1 MTIKATGTCS
11 RILTPKQVGP
21 ICWFMAAFVAM
32 FYSQR
37 SRKKILNASKNW
49 YIHKKLFTLF
59 KQLLDDKYLK
69 VASRESEDYEKFSDD
84 TFGEVLSLLNKED
97 SKAFPY
103 NPKTVS
109 GGFNPEFYI
118 GKLYKLLGVD
128 YKMFD
133 YNVSDNHL
141 FYHFSNEELSSIE
154 YRIEKR
160 KVNIYLYDNKIFKY
174 EDKHMAAPPIL
185 MVLVRDDKET
195 TDFNKAQFPHTLIP
209 DGDTKTNLTSLKE
222 KIYYHGIEYNLDSVI
237 LANWNKKKIGH
248 AIAGISCKK
257 KKYIYNGWTRTS
269 MDPLMIDKAITR
281 NIPCELMPY
290 DWNIK
295 KHGDFCLNSK
305 KCIPDIL
312 KTKKE
317 AKKVDLCFNFSKG
330 KRVLVYVRKDPM
342 RETSIE
348 KDDDYDNIVRGFAK
362 TKSYHSS
369 PKKTPKKKAS
379 KTSPKK
385 CPDGKVLNPAT
396 GRCILIKNAAKAGIA
411 TKPDKDVKDN
421 DVIKKPKTS
430 KTSPK
435 KCPDGKVLN
444 PATGRCILIKNAA
457 KAAKAGITTKP
468 DKDVKDKDVIKK
480 PKTSKTSPKKC
491 PDGKVLNPATG
502 RCILI
507 KNAEKAAK
515 AAKAGITTKPVKDV
529 KDVKKPKA
537 SPKKPSVPSV
547 EMSIFSYVSKTYV
560 NEIIFIKLGNKVY
573 IEIEITDNDSLTSE
587 DRMMEILMP
596 FDELMKNKYL
606 KKYYELS
613 LMAIGKP
620 NIDPKYTDP
629 EYYKNDDHHI
639 YYHLIDTIF
648 IVENDDKTMVA
659 KKGNSYR
666 HFNLDKLRKKRV
678 ADAGSI
684 AAFNTNYYDR
694 FGIDDTTFANVLA
707 NYTALVNKIEY

>member
-37 SRKKILNASKNW
+37 SRRKILNASKNW
-49 YIHKKLFTLF
+49 YVGNKLFALF
-59 KQLLDDKYLK
+59 KQLLNDKYLK
-69 VASRESEDYEKFSDD
+69 VASRESEDYEKFSDN

-128 YKMFD
+128 YKLFD
-133 YNVSDNHL
+133 YNVYDNHL
-141 FYHFSNEELSSIE
+141 FYHFTNEELNSTE
-154 YRIEKR
+154 YKIEKR

-174 EDKHMAAPPIL
+174 EDKYMAAPPIL

-195 TDFNKAQFPHTLIP
+195 TDFNKTQFPHTLIP
-209 DGDTKTNLTSLKE
+209 EGDTKTNLTSLKE

-269 MDPLMIDKAITR
+269 MDPIMANKAITR

-295 KHGDFCLNSK
+295 KHGDFCLNPT

-330 KRVLVYVRKDPM
+330 KRVLVYVRKDPTI
-342 RETSIE
+342 ETSID
-348 KDDDYDNIVRGFAK
+348 KDDDYDNVVRGIAK

-369 PKKTPKKKAS
+369 PKKAS
-379 KTSPKK
+379 KKPKQ

-396 GRCILIKNAAKAGIA
+396 GRCILSKNAAKAGIA
-411 TKPDKDVKDN
+411 TKTV
-421 DVIKKPKTS
+421 
-430 KTSPK
+430 
-435 KCPDGKVLN
+435 
-444 PATGRCILIKNAA
+444 
-457 KAAKAGITTKP
+457 
-468 DKDVKDKDVIKK
+468 KDVIK
-480 PKTSKTSPKKC
+480 T
-491 PDGKVLNPATG
+491 
-502 RCILI
+502 
-507 KNAEKAAK
+507 
-515 AAKAGITTKPVKDV
+515 
-529 KDVKKPKA
+529 

-560 NEIIFIKLGNKVY
+560 NEIIFVKLGKKVY

-587 DRMMEILMP
+587 DRMMDILMP

-629 EYYKNDDHHI
+629 EYYKNDDHQK
-639 YYHLIDTIF
+639 YYHIIDTIF

-678 ADAGSI
+678 ADAVSI
-684 AAFNTNYYDR
+684 AEFNTNYYDR

>member
-1 MTIKATGTCS
+1 
-11 RILTPKQVGP
+11 
-21 ICWFMAAFVAM
+21 MAAFVAM

-37 SRKKILNASKNW
+37 SRRKLLNASKNW
-49 YIHKKLFTLF
+49 YIGNKLFALL

-69 VASRESEDYEKFSDD
+69 VESRESKDYEKFRDD
-84 TFGEVLSLLNKED
+84 TFGEVLSLLNKEN

-118 GKLYKLLGVD
+118 GKLYKLLGID

-141 FYHFSNEELSSIE
+141 FYHFSNEELNSIE

-160 KVNIYLYDNKIFKY
+160 RVNIYLYDNKIFKY
-174 EDKHMAAPPIL
+174 EDKYMAAPPIL
-185 MVLVRDDKET
+185 MVLVRDDKVT

-269 MDPLMIDKAITR
+269 MDPAMIDKAITR

-317 AKKVDLCFNFSKG
+317 ARKVDLCFNFSKG

-396 GRCILIKNAAKAGIA
+396 GRCILIKNAAKAGIT
-411 TKPDKDVKDN
+411 TKPVKDVKDVIKKPKTSPKKCPDGKVLN
-421 DVIKKPKTS
+421 PATGRCILIKNTAKAGIATKPVKDVIKKPKTS

-468 DKDVKDKDVIKK
+468 DKDVKDVIKK
-480 PKTSKTSPKKC
+480 PKASKT
-491 PDGKVLNPATG
+491 
-502 RCILI
+502 
-507 KNAEKAAK
+507 
-515 AAKAGITTKPVKDV
+515 
-529 KDVKKPKA
+529 

-659 KKGNSYR
+659 KKGNRYH

-694 FGIDDTTFANVLA
+694 FGIDDTTFANVLT

>member
-1 MTIKATGTCS
+1 MTAKPRSGVCS

-37 SRKKILNASKNW
+37 SRRKLLNASKNW
-49 YIHKKLFTLF
+49 YINNKLFALL

-84 TFGEVLSLLNKED
+84 TFGKVLSLLNKED

-103 NPKTVS
+103 NPKAVS

-128 YKMFD
+128 YKLFD

-141 FYHFSNEELSSIE
+141 FYHFSNEELNSIE

-160 KVNIYLYDNKIFKY
+160 KLNIYLYDNKIFKY
-174 EDKHMAAPPIL
+174 EEKYMVAPPIL
-185 MVLVRDDKET
+185 MVLVREDDVT
-195 TDFNKAQFPHTLIP
+195 TNFNKTQFPHTLIP

-222 KIYYHGIEYNLDSVI
+222 RIHYHGIEYNLDSVI

-269 MDPLMIDKAITR
+269 MDPVMIEKEITR

-317 AKKVDLCFNFSKG
+317 TKKVDLCFNFSKG

-342 RETSIE
+342 RETSID
-348 KDDDYDNIVRGFAK
+348 KDDDYDNVIRGF
-362 TKSYHSS
+362 TKKKSN
-369 PKKTPKKKAS
+369 PVIIPTKKTS
-379 KTSPKK
+379 KK
-385 CPDGKVLNPAT
+385 CPEGKVLNPAT
-396 GRCILIKNAAKAGIA
+396 GRCILIKNAMKAKGKAKD
-411 TKPDKDVKDN
+411 TDKVNNK
-421 DVIKKPKTS
+421 IKK
-430 KTSPK
+430 SPK
-435 KCPDGKVLN
+435 KCPEGKVLN
-444 PATGRCILIKNAA
+444 PATGRCILIKNATKA
-457 KAAKAGITTKP
+457 KV
-468 DKDVKDKDVIKK
+468 DFKDKDIIKK
-480 PKTSKTSPKKC
+480 SPKKC
-491 PDGKVLNPATG
+491 PEGKVLNPATG

-507 KNAEKAAK
+507 KNAMKAK
-515 AAKAGITTKPVKDV
+515 VVDV
-529 KDVKKPKA
+529 VKK
-537 SPKKPSVPSV
+537 SPKKDKNAVQLSV
-547 EMSIFSYVSKTYV
+547 FSYVSKTYV
-560 NEIIFIKLGNKVY
+560 NEIIFVKLGNKVY
-573 IEIEITDNDSLTSE
+573 IEIEITDNDSLASE
-587 DRMMEILMP
+587 DRLMDILMP

-606 KKYYELS
+606 KRYYELS

-620 NIDPKYTDP
+620 NIDPEYTDP
-629 EYYKNDDHHI
+629 EYYKNDDHNK

-666 HFNLDKLRKKRV
+666 HFNLDKLKKRRV
-678 ADAGSI
+678 ADAVSI
-684 AAFNTNYYDR
+684 AEFNTNYYDR
-694 FGIDDTTFANVLA
+694 FGIDDKSFASVLA
-707 NYTALVNKIEY
+707 NYTALVNKIEFK

>member
-37 SRKKILNASKNW
+37 SRRKLLNASKNW
-49 YIHKKLFTLF
+49 YIGNKLFALL

-69 VASRESEDYEKFSDD
+69 VESRESKDYEKFRDD
-84 TFGEVLSLLNKED
+84 TFGEVLSLLNKEN

-118 GKLYKLLGVD
+118 GKLYKLLGID

-141 FYHFSNEELSSIE
+141 FYHFSNEELNSIE

-160 KVNIYLYDNKIFKY
+160 RVNIYLYDNKIFKY
-174 EDKHMAAPPIL
+174 EDKYMAAPPIL
-185 MVLVRDDKET
+185 MVLVRDDKVT

-269 MDPLMIDKAITR
+269 MDPAMIDKAITR

-317 AKKVDLCFNFSKG
+317 ARKVDLCFNFSKG

-396 GRCILIKNAAKAGIA
+396 GRCILIKNAAKAGIT
-411 TKPDKDVKDN
+411 TKPVKDVK
-421 DVIKKPKTS
+421 DVIKKP

-468 DKDVKDKDVIKK
+468 DKDVKDVIKK
-480 PKTSKTSPKKC
+480 PKASKT
-491 PDGKVLNPATG
+491 
-502 RCILI
+502 
-507 KNAEKAAK
+507 
-515 AAKAGITTKPVKDV
+515 
-529 KDVKKPKA
+529 

-659 KKGNSYR
+659 KKGNRYH

-694 FGIDDTTFANVLA
+694 FGIDDTTFANVLT

>member
-49 YIHKKLFTLF
+49 YIGNKLFALL

-69 VASRESEDYEKFSDD
+69 VESRESKDYEKFSDD

-118 GKLYKLLGVD
+118 GKLYKWLGVD

-133 YNVSDNHL
+133 YNLSDNHL

-154 YRIEKR
+154 YRIEKKR
-160 KVNIYLYDNKIFKY
+160 VNIYLYDNKIFKY
-174 EDKHMAAPPIL
+174 EDKYMAAPPIL
-185 MVLVRDDKET
+185 MVLVRDDKVT

-248 AIAGISCKK
+248 AIAGITCKK
-257 KKYIYNGWTRTS
+257 KKYVYNGWTRTS
-269 MDPLMIDKAITR
+269 MDPVMIDKAITR

-317 AKKVDLCFNFSKG
+317 ARKVDLCFNFSKG

-342 RETSIE
+342 RGTSIE

-369 PKKTPKKKAS
+369 PKKKASKTSPKKCPDGKVLNPATGRCILIKNAAKAGITTKPDKDVKDNDVIKKP

-411 TKPDKDVKDN
+411 TKPDKDKE
-421 DVIKKPKTS
+421 VIKKPKVS

-444 PATGRCILIKNAA
+444 PATGRCILSKNAA
-457 KAAKAGITTKP
+457 KAGIATK
-468 DKDVKDKDVIKK
+468 V
-480 PKTSKTSPKKC
+480 
-491 PDGKVLNPATG
+491 
-502 RCILI
+502 
-507 KNAEKAAK
+507 
-515 AAKAGITTKPVKDV
+515 VKDV
-529 KDVKKPKA
+529 KDA
-537 SPKKPSVPSV
+537 KKPSVPSV

-629 EYYKNDDHHI
+629 EYYKNDDHQK

-678 ADAGSI
+678 ADAGCI
-684 AAFNTNYYDR
+684 ATFNTNYYDR

>member
-1 MTIKATGTCS
+1 MTIKASGICS

-37 SRKKILNASKNW
+37 SRRKLLNVSHTWNKN
-49 YIHKKLFTLF
+49 KRLFTLL

-69 VASRESEDYEKFSDD
+69 VESRESEDYEKFRDD

-118 GKLYKLLGVD
+118 GKLYKWLGVD
-128 YKMFD
+128 YKLFD
-133 YNVSDNHL
+133 YNLSDNHL

-160 KVNIYLYDNKIFKY
+160 RVNIYLYDNKIFKY
-174 EDKHMAAPPIL
+174 EDKYMAAPPIL
-185 MVLVRDDKET
+185 MVLVRDDKVT

-269 MDPLMIDKAITR
+269 MDPAMIDKAITR

-317 AKKVDLCFNFSKG
+317 TRKVDLCFNFSKG

-348 KDDDYDNIVRGFAK
+348 KDDDYDNVERGFAK

-369 PKKTPKKKAS
+369 PKKKASPKKCPDGKVLNPATGRCILIKNAAKAAKAKATIKDVKDVKDKNKDVIKKLKAS
-379 KTSPKK
+379 PKKCPDGKVLNPATGRCILIKNAAKAGIATKTVKDVKDVIKKPNTSPKK

-411 TKPDKDVKDN
+411 TKPVKDV
-421 DVIKKPKTS
+421 
-430 KTSPK
+430 
-435 KCPDGKVLN
+435 
-444 PATGRCILIKNAA
+444 
-457 KAAKAGITTKP
+457 
-468 DKDVKDKDVIKK
+468 KDVIKK
-480 PKTSKTSPKKC
+480 PKT
-491 PDGKVLNPATG
+491 
-502 RCILI
+502 
-507 KNAEKAAK
+507 
-515 AAKAGITTKPVKDV
+515 
-529 KDVKKPKA
+529 

-547 EMSIFSYVSKTYV
+547 EMSVFSYVSKTYV
-560 NEIIFIKLGNKVY
+560 NEIIFIKLDNKVY

-629 EYYKNDDHHI
+629 EYYKDDDHQK

-707 NYTALVNKIEY
+707 NYTALVNKIKY

>member
-1 MTIKATGTCS
+1 
-11 RILTPKQVGP
+11 
-21 ICWFMAAFVAM
+21 
-32 FYSQR
+32 
-37 SRKKILNASKNW
+37 
-49 YIHKKLFTLF
+49 
-59 KQLLDDKYLK
+59 
-69 VASRESEDYEKFSDD
+69 
-84 TFGEVLSLLNKED
+84 
-97 SKAFPY
+97 
-103 NPKTVS
+103 
-109 GGFNPEFYI
+109 
-118 GKLYKLLGVD
+118 
-128 YKMFD
+128 
-133 YNVSDNHL
+133 
-141 FYHFSNEELSSIE
+141 
-154 YRIEKR
+154 
-160 KVNIYLYDNKIFKY
+160 
-174 EDKHMAAPPIL
+174 
-185 MVLVRDDKET
+185 
-195 TDFNKAQFPHTLIP
+195 
-209 DGDTKTNLTSLKE
+209 
-222 KIYYHGIEYNLDSVI
+222 
-237 LANWNKKKIGH
+237 
-248 AIAGISCKK
+248 
-257 KKYIYNGWTRTS
+257 
-269 MDPLMIDKAITR
+269 
-281 NIPCELMPY
+281 MPY

-317 AKKVDLCFNFSKG
+317 ARKVDLCFNFSKG

-348 KDDDYDNIVRGFAK
+348 KDDDYDNVLRGFAK

-369 PKKTPKKKAS
+369 PKKTPKKKTS

-396 GRCILIKNAAKAGIA
+396 GRCILIKNAAKAGIT

-421 DVIKKPKTS
+421 DVIKKPKAS
-430 KTSPK
+430 NTSPK

-457 KAAKAGITTKP
+457 KAGITTKP
-468 DKDVKDKDVIKK
+468 VKDVKDVKDVIKK
-480 PKTSKTSPKKC
+480 PKASKTSPKKC

-515 AAKAGITTKPVKDV
+515 AGITTKPVKDV
-529 KDVKKPKA
+529 KDVIKKPKA
-537 SPKKPSVPSV
+537 SKTSPKKPSVPSV

-629 EYYKNDDHHI
+629 EYYKNDDHQK

-678 ADAGSI
+678 ANAGSI

>member
-37 SRKKILNASKNW
+37 SRRKILNVSHTWNKN
-49 YIHKKLFTLF
+49 KKLFTLF
-59 KQLLDDKYLK
+59 KQLLNDKYLK
-69 VASRESEDYEKFSDD
+69 VASRESEDYEKFSDN

-128 YKMFD
+128 YKLFD
-133 YNVSDNHL
+133 YNVYDNHL
-141 FYHFSNEELSSIE
+141 FYHFTNEELNSTE
-154 YRIEKR
+154 YKIEKR

-174 EDKHMAAPPIL
+174 EDKYMAAPPIL

-195 TDFNKAQFPHTLIP
+195 TDFNKTQFPHTLIP
-209 DGDTKTNLTSLKE
+209 EGDTKTNLTSLKE

-269 MDPLMIDKAITR
+269 MDPIMANKAITR

-295 KHGDFCLNSK
+295 KHGDFCLNPT

-330 KRVLVYVRKDPM
+330 KRVLVYVRKDPTI
-342 RETSIE
+342 ETSID
-348 KDDDYDNIVRGFAK
+348 KDDDYDNVVRGIAK

-369 PKKTPKKKAS
+369 PKKAS
-379 KTSPKK
+379 KKPKQ

-396 GRCILIKNAAKAGIA
+396 GRCILSKNAAKAGIA
-411 TKPDKDVKDN
+411 TKTVKDVK
-421 DVIKKPKTS
+421 DVIKKPKQ
-430 KTSPK
+430 
-435 KCPDGKVLN
+435 CPDGKVLN
-444 PATGRCILIKNAA
+444 PATGRCILSKNAA
-457 KAAKAGITTKP
+457 KAGIATKT
-468 DKDVKDKDVIKK
+468 VKDVIK
-480 PKTSKTSPKKC
+480 T
-491 PDGKVLNPATG
+491 
-502 RCILI
+502 
-507 KNAEKAAK
+507 
-515 AAKAGITTKPVKDV
+515 
-529 KDVKKPKA
+529 

-560 NEIIFIKLGNKVY
+560 NEIIFVKLGKKVY

-587 DRMMEILMP
+587 DRMMDILMP

-629 EYYKNDDHHI
+629 EYYKNDDHQK
-639 YYHLIDTIF
+639 YYHIIDTIF

-678 ADAGSI
+678 ADAVSI
-684 AAFNTNYYDR
+684 AEFNTNYYDR

>member
-1 MTIKATGTCS
+1 MTIKATGICS

-37 SRKKILNASKNW
+37 SRKKLLNASHTWNKN
-49 YIHKKLFTLF
+49 KRLFTLL
-59 KQLLDDKYLK
+59 KHILDDKYLK

-128 YKMFD
+128 YKMFE
-133 YNVSDNHL
+133 YNVYDKHL
-141 FYHFSNEELSSIE
+141 FYYFINEELNSTE

-160 KVNIYLYDNKIFKY
+160 RLNIYLHDNKTFKY
-174 EDKHMAAPPIL
+174 VDKNMVAPQVL
-185 MVLVRDDKET
+185 MVLLRDDDKT
-195 TDFNKAQFPHTLIP
+195 TNYNKMQFPHTLIP
-209 DGDTKTNLTSLKE
+209 DGDTKTNLSSLKE
-222 KIYYHGIEYNLDSVI
+222 NIHYLGVEYNLDSVI

-248 AIAGISCKK
+248 AIAGITCKK
-257 KKYIYNGWTRTS
+257 NKFVYNGWTRTS
-269 MDPLMIDKAITR
+269 MDPVMANKLITR
-281 NIPCELMPY
+281 NIPCELMSY

-295 KHGDFCLNSK
+295 QYGDFCLNAT

-312 KTKKE
+312 KTKKD

-330 KRVLVYVRKDPM
+330 KRILVYVRKDPM
-342 RETSIE
+342 RVTSID
-348 KDDDYDNIVRGFAK
+348 KDDDNDTVLRDFAK
-362 TKSYHSS
+362 TKSYPTS
-369 PKKTPKKKAS
+369 PKKTSKK
-379 KTSPKK
+379 
-385 CPDGKVLNPAT
+385 
-396 GRCILIKNAAKAGIA
+396 
-411 TKPDKDVKDN
+411 
-421 DVIKKPKTS
+421 
-430 KTSPK
+430 
-435 KCPDGKVLN
+435 
-444 PATGRCILIKNAA
+444 
-457 KAAKAGITTKP
+457 
-468 DKDVKDKDVIKK
+468 
-480 PKTSKTSPKKC
+480 KTSPKKC

-515 AAKAGITTKPVKDV
+515 DKNKDVIKKPKVSKTSPKKCPNGKVLNPATGRCILIKNAAKAAGIATKTVKDV
-529 KDVKKPKA
+529 KDVKKCPDGKVLNPATGRCILIKNAAKAGIATKTVKDVIKKPKT

-560 NEIIFIKLGNKVY
+560 NEIIFVKLGKKVY
-573 IEIEITDNDSLTSE
+573 IEIEITDNDSLASE
-587 DRMMEILMP
+587 DRLMDILMP

-629 EYYKNDDHHI
+629 EYYKNDDHQK
-639 YYHLIDTIF
+639 YYHIIDTIF
-648 IVENDDKTMVA
+648 IVENDDKTMIA

-666 HFNLDKLRKKRV
+666 HFNLDKLRKMRV
-678 ADAGSI
+678 ADAESI
-684 AAFNTNYYDR
+684 AEFNTNYYDR

>member
-1 MTIKATGTCS
+1 
-11 RILTPKQVGP
+11 
-21 ICWFMAAFVAM
+21 
-32 FYSQR
+32 
-37 SRKKILNASKNW
+37 
-49 YIHKKLFTLF
+49 
-59 KQLLDDKYLK
+59 
-69 VASRESEDYEKFSDD
+69 
-84 TFGEVLSLLNKED
+84 
-97 SKAFPY
+97 
-103 NPKTVS
+103 
-109 GGFNPEFYI
+109 
-118 GKLYKLLGVD
+118 
-128 YKMFD
+128 
-133 YNVSDNHL
+133 
-141 FYHFSNEELSSIE
+141 
-154 YRIEKR
+154 
-160 KVNIYLYDNKIFKY
+160 
-174 EDKHMAAPPIL
+174 
-185 MVLVRDDKET
+185 
-195 TDFNKAQFPHTLIP
+195 
-209 DGDTKTNLTSLKE
+209 
-222 KIYYHGIEYNLDSVI
+222 
-237 LANWNKKKIGH
+237 
-248 AIAGISCKK
+248 
-257 KKYIYNGWTRTS
+257 
-269 MDPLMIDKAITR
+269 MDPAMIDKAITR

-317 AKKVDLCFNFSKG
+317 TRKVDLCFNFSKG

-379 KTSPKK
+379 KASPKK

-396 GRCILIKNAAKAGIA
+396 GRCILIKNA
-411 TKPDKDVKDN
+411 V
-421 DVIKKPKTS
+421 
-430 KTSPK
+430 
-435 KCPDGKVLN
+435 
-444 PATGRCILIKNAA
+444 
-457 KAAKAGITTKP
+457 
-468 DKDVKDKDVIKK
+468 
-480 PKTSKTSPKKC
+480 
-491 PDGKVLNPATG
+491 
-502 RCILI
+502 
-507 KNAEKAAK
+507 K

-529 KDVKKPKA
+529 KDVIKKPKA
-537 SPKKPSVPSV
+537 SKTSPKKPSVPSVPSV

-629 EYYKNDDHHI
+629 EYYKDDDHHI

-659 KKGNSYR
+659 KKGNRYH
-666 HFNLDKLRKKRV
+666 HFNLDKLRKKKV
-678 ADAGSI
+678 ANAGSI

-694 FGIDDTTFANVLA
+694 FGIDDTTFANVLT
-707 NYTALVNKIEY
+707 NYTALVNKIKY

>member
-1 MTIKATGTCS
+1 
-11 RILTPKQVGP
+11 
-21 ICWFMAAFVAM
+21 
-32 FYSQR
+32 
-37 SRKKILNASKNW
+37 
-49 YIHKKLFTLF
+49 
-59 KQLLDDKYLK
+59 LLDDKYLK

-317 AKKVDLCFNFSKG
+317 AKQVDLCFNFSKG

-369 PKKTPKKKAS
+369 PKKKTS

-430 KTSPK
+430 KTSKTSPK

-457 KAAKAGITTKP
+457 KAAKAAKAGIATKP
-468 DKDVKDKDVIKK
+468 DKDVKDVIKK
-480 PKTSKTSPKKC
+480 PKASKT
-491 PDGKVLNPATG
+491 
-502 RCILI
+502 
-507 KNAEKAAK
+507 
-515 AAKAGITTKPVKDV
+515 
-529 KDVKKPKA
+529 

-587 DRMMEILMP
+587 DRMMDILMP

-659 KKGNSYR
+659 KKGNRYH
-666 HFNLDKLRKKRV
+666 HFNLDKLRKKKV
-678 ADAGSI
+678 ANAGSI

>member
-37 SRKKILNASKNW
+37 SRRKILNASKNW
-49 YIHKKLFTLF
+49 YVGNKLFALF
-59 KQLLDDKYLK
+59 KQLLNDKYLK
-69 VASRESEDYEKFSDD
+69 VASRESEDYEKFSDN

-128 YKMFD
+128 YKLFD
-133 YNVSDNHL
+133 YNVYDNHL
-141 FYHFSNEELSSIE
+141 FYHFTNEELNSTE
-154 YRIEKR
+154 YKIEKR

-174 EDKHMAAPPIL
+174 EDKYMAAPPIL

-195 TDFNKAQFPHTLIP
+195 TDFNKTQFPHTLIP
-209 DGDTKTNLTSLKE
+209 EGDTKTNLTSLKE

-269 MDPLMIDKAITR
+269 MDPIMANKAITR

-295 KHGDFCLNSK
+295 KHGDFCLNPT

-330 KRVLVYVRKDPM
+330 KRVLVYVRKDPTI
-342 RETSIE
+342 ETSID
-348 KDDDYDNIVRGFAK
+348 KDDDYDNVVRGIAK

-369 PKKTPKKKAS
+369 PKKAS
-379 KTSPKK
+379 KKPKQ

-411 TKPDKDVKDN
+411 TKTV
-421 DVIKKPKTS
+421 
-430 KTSPK
+430 
-435 KCPDGKVLN
+435 
-444 PATGRCILIKNAA
+444 
-457 KAAKAGITTKP
+457 
-468 DKDVKDKDVIKK
+468 KDVIK
-480 PKTSKTSPKKC
+480 T
-491 PDGKVLNPATG
+491 
-502 RCILI
+502 
-507 KNAEKAAK
+507 
-515 AAKAGITTKPVKDV
+515 
-529 KDVKKPKA
+529 

-560 NEIIFIKLGNKVY
+560 NEIIFVKLGKKVY

-587 DRMMEILMP
+587 DRMMDILMP

-629 EYYKNDDHHI
+629 EYYKNDDHQK
-639 YYHLIDTIF
+639 YYHIIDTIF

-678 ADAGSI
+678 ADAVSI
-684 AAFNTNYYDR
+684 AEFNTNYYDR

>member
-37 SRKKILNASKNW
+37 SRRKILNVSHTWNKN
-49 YIHKKLFTLF
+49 KKLFTLF
-59 KQLLDDKYLK
+59 KQLLNDKYLK
-69 VASRESEDYEKFSDD
+69 VASRESEDYEKFSDN

-128 YKMFD
+128 YKLFD
-133 YNVSDNHL
+133 YNVYDNHL
-141 FYHFSNEELSSIE
+141 FYHFTNEELNSTE
-154 YRIEKR
+154 YKIEKR

-174 EDKHMAAPPIL
+174 EDKYMAAPPIL

-195 TDFNKAQFPHTLIP
+195 TDFNKTQFPHTLIP
-209 DGDTKTNLTSLKE
+209 EGDTKTNLTSLKE

-269 MDPLMIDKAITR
+269 MDPIMANKAITR

-295 KHGDFCLNSK
+295 KHGDFCLNPT

-330 KRVLVYVRKDPM
+330 KRVLVYVRKDPTI
-342 RETSIE
+342 ETSID
-348 KDDDYDNIVRGFAK
+348 KDDDYDNVVRGIAK

-369 PKKTPKKKAS
+369 PKKAS
-379 KTSPKK
+379 KKPKQCPDGK
-385 CPDGKVLNPAT
+385 VLNPATGRCILSKNAAKAGIATKTVKDVKDVIKKPKQCPDGKVLNPATGRCILSKNAAKAGIATKTVKDVKDVKDVIKKPKQCPDGKVLNPAT

-411 TKPDKDVKDN
+411 TKTV
-421 DVIKKPKTS
+421 
-430 KTSPK
+430 
-435 KCPDGKVLN
+435 
-444 PATGRCILIKNAA
+444 
-457 KAAKAGITTKP
+457 
-468 DKDVKDKDVIKK
+468 KDVIK
-480 PKTSKTSPKKC
+480 T
-491 PDGKVLNPATG
+491 
-502 RCILI
+502 
-507 KNAEKAAK
+507 
-515 AAKAGITTKPVKDV
+515 
-529 KDVKKPKA
+529 

-560 NEIIFIKLGNKVY
+560 NEIIFVKLGKKVY

-587 DRMMEILMP
+587 DRMMDILMP

-629 EYYKNDDHHI
+629 EYYKNDDHQK
-639 YYHLIDTIF
+639 YYHIIDTIF

-678 ADAGSI
+678 ADAVSI
-684 AAFNTNYYDR
+684 AEFNTNYYDR

>member
-37 SRKKILNASKNW
+37 SRRKLLNASKNW
-49 YIHKKLFTLF
+49 YIGNKLFALL

-69 VASRESEDYEKFSDD
+69 VESRESEDYEKFRDD

-160 KVNIYLYDNKIFKY
+160 RVNIYLYDNKFFKY

-185 MVLVRDDKET
+185 MVLVRDDKVT

-269 MDPLMIDKAITR
+269 MDPAMIDKAITR

-348 KDDDYDNIVRGFAK
+348 KEDDYDNIVRGFAK

-396 GRCILIKNAAKAGIA
+396 GRCILIKNAAKA
-411 TKPDKDVKDN
+411 
-421 DVIKKPKTS
+421 
-430 KTSPK
+430 
-435 KCPDGKVLN
+435 
-444 PATGRCILIKNAA
+444 A
-457 KAAKAGITTKP
+457 KAAKAGI
-468 DKDVKDKDVIKK
+468 
-480 PKTSKTSPKKC
+480 
-491 PDGKVLNPATG
+491 A
-502 RCILI
+502 
-507 KNAEKAAK
+507 
-515 AAKAGITTKPVKDV
+515 TKPVKDV

-537 SPKKPSVPSV
+537 SPKKPSVPSVPSV

-587 DRMMEILMP
+587 DRMMDILMP

>member
-1 MTIKATGTCS
+1 MTIKETGICS

-37 SRKKILNASKNW
+37 SRRKLLNVSHTWNKN
-49 YIHKKLFTLF
+49 KKLFTLL

-69 VASRESEDYEKFSDD
+69 VESRESKDYEKFRDD

-97 SKAFPY
+97 NKAFPY

-141 FYHFSNEELSSIE
+141 FYHFSNEELNSIE

-160 KVNIYLYDNKIFKY
+160 RVNIYLYDNKFFKY

-185 MVLVRDDKET
+185 MVLVRDDKVT

-248 AIAGISCKK
+248 AISGISCKK

-269 MDPLMIDKAITR
+269 MDPAMIDKAITR

-317 AKKVDLCFNFSKG
+317 ARKVDLCFNFSKG

-342 RETSIE
+342 METSIE

-396 GRCILIKNAAKAGIA
+396 GRCILIKNAAKAGIT
-411 TKPDKDVKDN
+411 TKPDKDD
-421 DVIKKPKTS
+421 DVIKKPKAS

-468 DKDVKDKDVIKK
+468 DKDVIKK
-480 PKTSKTSPKKC
+480 PKASKT
-491 PDGKVLNPATG
+491 
-502 RCILI
+502 
-507 KNAEKAAK
+507 
-515 AAKAGITTKPVKDV
+515 
-529 KDVKKPKA
+529 

-629 EYYKNDDHHI
+629 EYYKDDDHHI

-659 KKGNSYR
+659 KKGNRYH
-666 HFNLDKLRKKRV
+666 HFNLDKLRKKKV
-678 ADAGSI
+678 ANAGSI

-694 FGIDDTTFANVLA
+694 FGIDDTTFANVLT
-707 NYTALVNKIEY
+707 NYTALVNKIKY

>member
-37 SRKKILNASKNW
+37 SRRKILNASKNW
-49 YIHKKLFTLF
+49 YVGNKLFALF
-59 KQLLDDKYLK
+59 KQLLNDKYLK
-69 VASRESEDYEKFSDD
+69 VASRESEDYEKFSDN

-128 YKMFD
+128 YKLFD
-133 YNVSDNHL
+133 YNVYDNHL
-141 FYHFSNEELSSIE
+141 FYHFTNEELNSTE
-154 YRIEKR
+154 YKIEKR

-174 EDKHMAAPPIL
+174 EDKYMAAPPIL

-195 TDFNKAQFPHTLIP
+195 TDFNKTQFPHTLIP
-209 DGDTKTNLTSLKE
+209 EGDTKTNLTSLKE

-269 MDPLMIDKAITR
+269 MDPIMANKAITR

-295 KHGDFCLNSK
+295 KHGDFCLNPT

-330 KRVLVYVRKDPM
+330 KRVLVYVRKDPTI
-342 RETSIE
+342 ETSID
-348 KDDDYDNIVRGFAK
+348 KDDDYDNVVRGIAK

-369 PKKTPKKKAS
+369 PKKAS
-379 KTSPKK
+379 KKPKQ

-396 GRCILIKNAAKAGIA
+396 GRCILSKNAAKAGIA
-411 TKPDKDVKDN
+411 TKTVKDVK
-421 DVIKKPKTS
+421 DVIKKPKQ
-430 KTSPK
+430 
-435 KCPDGKVLN
+435 CPDGKVLN
-444 PATGRCILIKNAA
+444 PATGRCILSKNAA
-457 KAAKAGITTKP
+457 KAGIATKT
-468 DKDVKDKDVIKK
+468 VKDVIK
-480 PKTSKTSPKKC
+480 T
-491 PDGKVLNPATG
+491 
-502 RCILI
+502 
-507 KNAEKAAK
+507 
-515 AAKAGITTKPVKDV
+515 
-529 KDVKKPKA
+529 

-560 NEIIFIKLGNKVY
+560 NEIIFVKLGKKVY

-587 DRMMEILMP
+587 DRMMDILMP

-629 EYYKNDDHHI
+629 EYYKNDDHQK
-639 YYHLIDTIF
+639 YYHIIYTIF

-678 ADAGSI
+678 ADAVSI
-684 AAFNTNYYDR
+684 AEFNTNYYDR

>member
-1 MTIKATGTCS
+1 
-11 RILTPKQVGP
+11 
-21 ICWFMAAFVAM
+21 MAAFVAM

-37 SRKKILNASKNW
+37 SRRKILNASKNW
-49 YIHKKLFTLF
+49 YVGGNKLFALF
-59 KQLLDDKYLK
+59 KQLLNDKYLK
-69 VASRESEDYEKFSDD
+69 VASRESEDYEKFSDN

-109 GGFNPEFYI
+109 GGFNAEFYI

-128 YKMFD
+128 YKLFD
-133 YNVSDNHL
+133 YNVYDNHL
-141 FYHFSNEELSSIE
+141 FYHFTNEELSSTE
-154 YRIEKR
+154 YKIEKR

-174 EDKHMAAPPIL
+174 EDKNMAAPPIL

-195 TDFNKAQFPHTLIP
+195 TDFNKTQFPHTLIP
-209 DGDTKTNLTSLKE
+209 EGDTKTNLTSLKE

-269 MDPLMIDKAITR
+269 MDPIMANKAITR

-295 KHGDFCLNSK
+295 KHGDFCLNPT

-330 KRVLVYVRKDPM
+330 KRVLVYVRKDPTI
-342 RETSIE
+342 ETSID
-348 KDDDYDNIVRGFAK
+348 KDDDYDNEVRGIAK

-369 PKKTPKKKAS
+369 PKKAFKKPKQCPDGKVLNPATGRCILIKNAAKTVKDVIKKS
-379 KTSPKK
+379 KQ

-396 GRCILIKNAAKAGIA
+396 GRCILIKNAAKAGIF
-411 TKPDKDVKDN
+411 TKTV
-421 DVIKKPKTS
+421 
-430 KTSPK
+430 
-435 KCPDGKVLN
+435 
-444 PATGRCILIKNAA
+444 
-457 KAAKAGITTKP
+457 
-468 DKDVKDKDVIKK
+468 KDVIK
-480 PKTSKTSPKKC
+480 T
-491 PDGKVLNPATG
+491 
-502 RCILI
+502 
-507 KNAEKAAK
+507 
-515 AAKAGITTKPVKDV
+515 
-529 KDVKKPKA
+529 

-560 NEIIFIKLGNKVY
+560 NEIIFVKLGKKVY

-587 DRMMEILMP
+587 DRMMDILMP

-629 EYYKNDDHHI
+629 EYYKNDDHQK
-639 YYHLIDTIF
+639 YYHIIDTIF

-678 ADAGSI
+678 ADAVSI
-684 AAFNTNYYDR
+684 AEFNTNYYDR

-707 NYTALVNKIEY
+707 NYTALVNKIEYYRVNSLTR